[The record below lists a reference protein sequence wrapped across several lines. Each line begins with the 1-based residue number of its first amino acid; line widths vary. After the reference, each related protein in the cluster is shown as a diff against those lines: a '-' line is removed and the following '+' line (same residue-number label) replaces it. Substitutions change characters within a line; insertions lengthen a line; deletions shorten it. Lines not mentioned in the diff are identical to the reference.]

1 MAETVAPLGI
11 ITFALC
17 DFLESSENTASSFM
31 VENIMLSAASGA
43 ITDILYFSRS
53 LIIDENF
60 ISSDDV
66 GIRESGDSGEV
77 TSETA
82 ADSRNSEISPF
93 MIFIILEMNAALVL
107 KAVWRESTLMC
118 CSSVAALSGIFEIAR
133 KEIMSRREHYHER
146 TDSEQKGNG

>member
-1 MAETVAPLGI
+1 
-11 ITFALC
+11 
-17 DFLESSENTASSFM
+17 M
-31 VENIMLSAASGA
+31 VENIILSAASGA

-118 CSSVAALSGIFEIAR
+118 CSSVAALSESLR
-133 KEIMSRREHYHER
+133 
-146 TDSEQKGNG
+146 